1 MPPVSETQQERA
13 IALLKKQGMLRLSEL
28 KEAGITAATVS
39 RMKEKGLV
47 LHLSRGLYQ
56 LPDALFDSH
65 HALAEA
71 AKLVPKGTICLTSA
85 LPFMDSPIRFHHGC
99 GWL

>member
-39 RMKEKGLV
+39 RMKEKV
-47 LHLSRGLYQ
+47 FWQRVDAMAQ
-56 LPDALFDSH
+56 LMGM
-65 HALAEA
+65 
-71 AKLVPKGTICLTSA
+71 K
-85 LPFMDSPIRFHHGC
+85 
-99 GWL
+99 